1 MKDTA
6 RDENFDLK
14 KQILI
19 HYSDF
24 ENLSICNFC
33 TLSHVIYFYKMQFL
47 MLSKPIYENLIG
59 QKLLLGYAQMAANYL

>member
-33 TLSHVIYFYKMQFL
+33 TLFHVIYFYKM
-47 MLSKPIYENLIG
+47 
-59 QKLLLGYAQMAANYL
+59 